1 MLWVLV
7 FLAVFAWFLEGLPAL
22 VWLVVRALTC
32 RSFPLTVLALPGEML
47 SLPLLSRYHDGQL
60 ASLQQTHGHR

>member
-22 VWLVVRALTC
+22 VWLVVRTLTC
-32 RSFPLTVLALPGEML
+32 RSFPLTVLALPGGDAVVAAVEQV
-47 SLPLLSRYHDGQL
+47 S
-60 ASLQQTHGHR
+60 